1 MINKRPC
8 RWRFM
13 GSCYYKNKN
22 KNKTIRNI
30 EYWLGI
36 IKESCISFLKITEE
50 MILSTIF
57 EMEMNES
64 DSAKWDRYVA
74 EKNKV
79 KKEEFQN
86 SK

>member
-1 MINKRPC
+1 
-8 RWRFM
+8 M